1 MTRWGPYSQAGE
13 EQQPMEVTDVA
24 VAEVDV
30 APTSLVTLP
39 SLTEASEVLN
49 PEVKPPTE
57 VRAAV
62 ARNGPGFPVL
72 VEDGDGEVMEA
83 VTTLLGP
90 VEEADCHVESV
101 SPSLPRLAPEATE
114 ATEAPVEGTEAPAAT
129 ALPAPAPPCGIPEE
143 GAAQVRKVRRRQ
155 LIMAPE
161 IRLPALSRRNRKNT
175 VT

>member
-1 MTRWGPYSQAGE
+1 
-13 EQQPMEVTDVA
+13 MEVTDVA
-24 VAEVDV
+24 VEVDV

-39 SLTEASEVLN
+39 SLTEASEVPN
-49 PEVKPPTE
+49 PEVKPTE
-57 VRAAV
+57 VR
-62 ARNGPGFPVL
+62 NSPGLPV
-72 VEDGDGEVMEA
+72 EDDGDGEVMEA
-83 VTTLLGP
+83 VTTLGP
-90 VEEADCHVESV
+90 VEADCHVESV

-114 ATEAPVEGTEAPAAT
+114 APVEDTEAPAAT

-143 GAAQVRKVRRRQ
+143 GAAQVRKVRRQ

>member
-1 MTRWGPYSQAGE
+1 
-13 EQQPMEVTDVA
+13 MEVTDVA

-39 SLTEASEVLN
+39 SLTEASEVPN
-49 PEVKPPTE
+49 PEVKPTE
-57 VRAAV
+57 VR
-62 ARNGPGFPVL
+62 NSPGLPVL
-72 VEDGDGEVMEA
+72 EDDGDGEVMEA
-83 VTTLLGP
+83 VTTLGP
-90 VEEADCHVESV
+90 VEADCHVESV

-114 ATEAPVEGTEAPAAT
+114 APVEDTEAPAAT